1 MYYVLLYD
9 YVEDVATKRTPY
21 REQHLA
27 LVRKLHERGDL
38 LMAGAWANPL
48 DGAALVFRVDSPK
61 AVEDFVAADPYVKHG
76 LVTRWRIRE
85 WSVAVGG

>member
-1 MYYVLLYD
+1 MHYVLLYD
-9 YVEDVATKRTPY
+9 YVEDVATKRAPH

-27 LVRKLHERGDL
+27 LVRKLHERGEL

-48 DGAALVFRVDSPK
+48 DGAALVFRVDSSKP
-61 AVEDFVAADPYVKHG
+61 VEDFVAADPFVKHG

-85 WSVAVGG
+85 WNVAIGG

>member
-9 YVEDVATKRTPY
+9 YVEDVATKRAPY

-27 LVRKLHERGDL
+27 LVRKLHERGEL

-48 DGAALVFRVDSPK
+48 DGAALVFRTDSSR

-85 WSVAVGG
+85 WNVAVGP

>member
-27 LVRKLHERGDL
+27 LVRKLHERGEL

-61 AVEDFVAADPYVKHG
+61 AVEGFVAADPYVRHG